1 MPRSS
6 QVVSLGRVRDRSIG
20 PKARVTYHSRRRSA
34 RAAERKSRPPFDH
47 SATSSTTEP
56 RSPVS
61 MARFTSWMAWV
72 TWMSRGQELVQLKT
86 VRQRQTPSASLRISS
101 RSAAA
106 RSRESKMKRWA
117 LTIAAGPT
125 YFLSPQNGGQAVVQQ
140 AQGCSGS
147 CRRTARVRPGSAIVR
162 SSAAG
167 RR

>member
-6 QVVSLGRVRDRSIG
+6 QWFLSEEFETDPSVQ
-20 PKARVTYHSRRRSA
+20 KARGTYHSRRRSA
-34 RAAERKSRPPFDH
+34 RSAGRKSRPPFDH
-47 SATSSTTEP
+47 SATGSTTEP

-72 TWMSRGQELVQLKT
+72 TLMSRGQELVQLKT
-86 VRQRQTPSASLRISS
+86 VRRANSFGVVEDFEPIGGGGL
-101 RSAAA
+101 
-106 RSRESKMKRWA
+106 RESKMKRWA

-140 AQGCSGS
+140 AQRCSGS
-147 CRRTARVRPGSAIVR
+147 CRRTGRVRPGSAIAR
-162 SSAAG
+162 SSAVG